1 MSSRPSGGRR
11 SAPRAVE
18 KRIES
23 SVMAALLRRLWLTVL
38 ALTIAAIVA
47 GAVVDTESNGKL
59 WFFLWSLLSRG
70 WNGGDRIAVNDVTI
84 YYETFGS
91 WPPVLVLHGGLG
103 SLVDMRYQIE

>member
-1 MSSRPSGGRR
+1 
-11 SAPRAVE
+11 
-18 KRIES
+18 
-23 SVMAALLRRLWLTVL
+23 MAALLRRLWLTVF

-91 WPPVLVLHGGLG
+91 GPPVPSGEWLEFAVARSPG
-103 SLVDMRYQIE
+103 SMKVSVQAARSIG